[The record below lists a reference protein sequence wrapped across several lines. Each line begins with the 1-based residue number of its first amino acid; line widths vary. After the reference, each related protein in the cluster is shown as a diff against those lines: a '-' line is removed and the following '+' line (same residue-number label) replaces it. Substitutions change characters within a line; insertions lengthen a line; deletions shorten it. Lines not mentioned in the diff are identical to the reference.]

1 MKMDWLT
8 LAVAS
13 IVFLS
18 LSNLFVK
25 LVVTSNSFA
34 KLDPNDFLLPGVLI
48 AAGVAIAL
56 YSFWQKTQTP
66 LSYYPI
72 GIAIFASL
80 GVIAMILALQRG
92 KVALVTAVLSLS
104 TILVAVLSF
113 AFLGDRFSGREIAAM
128 VLALMSLLMLVV

>member
-1 MKMDWLT
+1 MDWLT

-13 IVFLS
+13 MVFLS

>member
-13 IVFLS
+13 MVFLS

-92 KVALVTAVLSLS
+92 KVALVTAVLILS

>member
-1 MKMDWLT
+1 MDWLT

-13 IVFLS
+13 MVFLS

-25 LVVTSNSFA
+25 LVVSSNSFA

-128 VLALMSLLMLVV
+128 VLALLSLLMLVV

>member
-13 IVFLS
+13 MVFLS

>member
-13 IVFLS
+13 MVFLS

-25 LVVTSNSFA
+25 LVVSSNSFA
-34 KLDPNDFLLPGVLI
+34 KLNPNDFLLPGVLI

-80 GVIAMILALQRG
+80 GVIAMILALQKG

-113 AFLGDRFSGREIAAM
+113 TFLGDKFSGREIAAM
-128 VLALMSLLMLVV
+128 VLALLSLLMLVV